1 MNKFYITTPIYYAN
15 AEPHLGH
22 VYTTICADAVARFHR
37 LVGDETFLLTG
48 TDEHGLKMLQTA
60 AQQGLQ
66 PNELADRISA
76 SFQGIWQELGI
87 SHDHFIR
94 TTSLEH
100 KSCVQQILVR
110 LEQNGDVYLGKY
122 EGWYDE
128 GQEQFVTETE
138 ARSRGY
144 LAFNRK
150 PLVRFSEPSYFF
162 RLSKYAN
169 PLRRFL
175 LENLEFIQPAD
186 RQREVV
192 SKLQEGLEDLSISRA
207 SLSWGIPFP
216 SDPKHV
222 VYVWIDALSNYI
234 SSVDYGS
241 AGPRWGYWP
250 ADVHLIGKEILW
262 FHAVYWPALLLSLGL
277 PLPRKIV
284 AHGWWLADGRK
295 MSKTEGNFVGL
306 EQLRKVIGE
315 YGVDGL
321 RYYLLRAAPFG
332 NDLNWLDSELE
343 RSFAELSNVLGNGL
357 NRILRMLHAYRGGM
371 VPRAGE
377 LLPVDEALQ
386 RKTEALL
393 PTVRNDYEGFDLQQC
408 ALAPIELARAVNVYI
423 DETAP
428 YKLARKPEAQGRLN
442 TILNLSVGAIHQALA
457 ALIPVLPEKAP
468 AGLLQLGVD
477 ASCLSWSGLS
487 SGLPAGWKVAEGSP
501 LFRFEPERVL

>member
-1 MNKFYITTPIYYAN
+1 
-15 AEPHLGH
+15 
-22 VYTTICADAVARFHR
+22 
-37 LVGDETFLLTG
+37 
-48 TDEHGLKMLQTA
+48 
-60 AQQGLQ
+60 
-66 PNELADRISA
+66 
-76 SFQGIWQELGI
+76 
-87 SHDHFIR
+87 
-94 TTSLEH
+94 
-100 KSCVQQILVR
+100 
-110 LEQNGDVYLGKY
+110 
-122 EGWYDE
+122 
-128 GQEQFVTETE
+128 
-138 ARSRGY
+138 
-144 LAFNRK
+144 
-150 PLVRFSEPSYFF
+150 
-162 RLSKYAN
+162 
-169 PLRRFL
+169 
-175 LENLEFIQPAD
+175 
-186 RQREVV
+186 
-192 SKLQEGLEDLSISRA
+192 
-207 SLSWGIPFP
+207 
-216 SDPKHV
+216 
-222 VYVWIDALSNYI
+222 
-234 SSVDYGS
+234 
-241 AGPRWGYWP
+241 
-250 ADVHLIGKEILW
+250 
-262 FHAVYWPALLLSLGL
+262 
-277 PLPRKIV
+277 
-284 AHGWWLADGRK
+284 
-295 MSKTEGNFVGL
+295 
-306 EQLRKVIGE
+306 
-315 YGVDGL
+315 VDGL

>member
-1 MNKFYITTPIYYAN
+1 M
-15 AEPHLGH
+15 
-22 VYTTICADAVARFHR
+22 
-37 LVGDETFLLTG
+37 
-48 TDEHGLKMLQTA
+48 
-60 AQQGLQ
+60 
-66 PNELADRISA
+66 
-76 SFQGIWQELGI
+76 
-87 SHDHFIR
+87 
-94 TTSLEH
+94 
-100 KSCVQQILVR
+100 
-110 LEQNGDVYLGKY
+110 
-122 EGWYDE
+122 
-128 GQEQFVTETE
+128 
-138 ARSRGY
+138 SRGY

-150 PLVRFSEPSYFF
+150 PLIRFSEPSYFF

-175 LENLEFIQPAD
+175 QENPEFIQPAD

-343 RSFAELSNVLGNGL
+343 RSYAELSNVLGNGL
-357 NRILRMLHAYRGGM
+357 DRILRMLHAYRGGM

-393 PTVRNDYEGFDLQQC
+393 PTVKKSYEGFDLQQC

-477 ASCLSWSGLS
+477 ASVYRG
-487 SGLPAGWKVAEGSP
+487 AD
-501 LFRFEPERVL
+501 